1 MDLSACTLAVFLCT
15 SEGFICLA
23 TVLLSTC
30 LLLHLQGSYGFS
42 RCWRVQFMWCLYRN
56 SVLQLMW
63 VTSGLT
69 QQCHAWSLQQIWSS
83 PLSAGGSASTCDVL
97 HSPLVWELCWS
108 EFVLWCTV
116 TAELSS
122 SRAVL
127 SLHPWFWDHPLYRW
141 LPAFPKSISCIDHF
155 CWFFFFGKLFCVW
168 ETCFKICW
176 GMWRTQNQ
184 PNNRHMSIFLLERRF
199 ERPLLFLCYSLSE
212 GWKPSLFVAP
222 CVCSHQSQLAEDPG
236 ALWWDCWPHSSLHP
250 HSV

>member
-155 CWFFFFGKLFCVW
+155 CCFFFFWQTFLRLRNLFQDLLRYVKNSKPTKQQTYVNIFARTKVW
-168 ETCFKICW
+168 KT
-176 GMWRTQNQ
+176 
-184 PNNRHMSIFLLERRF
+184 
-199 ERPLLFLCYSLSE
+199 
-212 GWKPSLFVAP
+212 
-222 CVCSHQSQLAEDPG
+222 
-236 ALWWDCWPHSSLHP
+236 
-250 HSV
+250 SVPVL